1 MDKSVVLVVDCWDK
15 HWDDKAQK
23 TLDEGCPKIN
33 KFLNKMRDKGSLII
47 HCPSNVAG
55 DNRYV
60 EEIYEMDRRDKLS
73 LMKELQD
80 NNFPMVLDADGPR
93 VWSKQHDSIDIND
106 KDFIVTRGNQVYN
119 IIKQNNIE
127 TLYYVGYHANICLLW
142 TRPFSIMQMK
152 NNFDGE
158 IYLIEDLT
166 DWFGE
171 YTDKV
176 IDFYNKFICK
186 IINSKEAIA

>member
-1 MDKSVVLVVDCWDK
+1 MNVIR
-15 HWDDKAQK
+15 
-23 TLDEGCPKIN
+23 KIQE
-33 KFLNKMRDKGSLII
+33 
-47 HCPSNVAG
+47 V
-55 DNRYV
+55 
-60 EEIYEMDRRDKLS
+60 
-73 LMKELQD
+73 
-80 NNFPMVLDADGPR
+80 
-93 VWSKQHDSIDIND
+93 SIDIND